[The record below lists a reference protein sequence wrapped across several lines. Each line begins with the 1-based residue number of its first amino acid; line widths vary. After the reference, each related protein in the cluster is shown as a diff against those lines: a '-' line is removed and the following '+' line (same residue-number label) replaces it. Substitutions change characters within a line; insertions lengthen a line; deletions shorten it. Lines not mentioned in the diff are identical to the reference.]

1 MSHTEQDNQDHQDS
15 NENGRPLHVATDEQG
30 SEAGSEDAG
39 NDLEAKIVSLEQELN
54 HYKDRYV
61 RAVAEMENIR
71 RRSEKERSDLLK
83 YGLENTL
90 KDLLPVLDSF
100 ELAVPSETAAPESDA
115 TEKSF
120 HSGVLMLKKQMLD
133 TLKKHGLEQIEA
145 KDKPFD
151 PNFHQAIQRVE
162 SADHK
167 EETVAGEFQKGYV
180 LNGRLIRPA
189 MVSVFIPV

>member
-15 NENGRPLHVATDEQG
+15 NENGRPLHVAADEQG
-30 SEAGSEDAG
+30 SDVGSEEAG
-39 NDLEAKIVSLEQELN
+39 NDLEAKIASLEQELN

-115 TEKSF
+115 NEKSF
-120 HSGVLMLKKQMLD
+120 HSGVLMVKKQMLD

-162 SADHK
+162 SAEHK

>member
-15 NENGRPLHVATDEQG
+15 NENGRPLHVAADDEG
-30 SEAGSEDAG
+30 SQAASEEAG
-39 NDLEAKIVSLEQELN
+39 NDPEAKIALLEQELN

-100 ELAVPSETAAPESDA
+100 ELAVPSDTAAPESDA
-115 TEKSF
+115 TGKSF
-120 HSGVLMLKKQMLD
+120 QSGVLMVKKQMLD
-133 TLKKHGLEQIEA
+133 ILKKHGLEQIEA

-162 SADHK
+162 SSEHK

>member
-1 MSHTEQDNQDHQDS
+1 MSHTEEDNQDHQDES
-15 NENGRPLHVATDEQG
+15 ANGKHLHVAGDDEG
-30 SEAGSEDAG
+30 SDAGSEDAAP
-39 NDLEAKIVSLEQELN
+39 DPESKIAALEQELS

-83 YGLENTL
+83 YGLESTL

-100 ELAVPSETAAPESDA
+100 ELAVPTETAAPEADA
-115 TEKSF
+115 NEKSF
-120 HSGVLMLKKQMLD
+120 HSGVLMVKKQMLD

-162 SADHK
+162 SAEHK

>member
-1 MSHTEQDNQDHQDS
+1 MSHSDEENKEQNES
-15 NENGRPLHVATDEQG
+15 NVSPINGAVENS
-30 SEAGSEDAG
+30 SESIEVEADTVESKMAA
-39 NDLEAKIVSLEQELN
+39 LEEELAQ
-54 HYKDRYV
+54 YKDRYM
-61 RAVAEMENIR
+61 RAVAETENIR
-71 RRSEKERSDLLK
+71 RRSEKDRMDLLK
-83 YGLENTL
+83 YGLEGTF

-100 ELAVPSETAAPESDA
+100 ELAVNSETTAASTDA
-115 TEKSF
+115 AEKSF
-120 HSGVLMLKKQMLD
+120 HSGMLMVKKQLLD
-133 TLKKHGLEQIEA
+133 TLKKHGLDQLDA
-145 KDKPFD
+145 KNQLFD

>member
-1 MSHTEQDNQDHQDS
+1 MSHTDEEKKEERES
-15 NENGRPLHVATDEQG
+15 NVTPINGTAEHSAETA
-30 SEAGSEDAG
+30 EAETVETKMAA
-39 NDLEAKIVSLEQELN
+39 LEEELSQ
-54 HYKDRYV
+54 YKDRYM

-71 RRSEKERSDLLK
+71 RRSEKERIDSMK
-83 YGLENTL
+83 YGLEGFV

-100 ELAVPSETAAPESDA
+100 ELAVNAEHTESA
-115 TEKSF
+115 TNENGQSF
-120 HSGVLMLKKQMLD
+120 YSGMVMVKKQMID
-133 TLKKHGLEQIEA
+133 TLRKHGLDQLDA
-145 KDKPFD
+145 KNQPFD

-162 SADHK
+162 SAEHK

>member
-1 MSHTEQDNQDHQDS
+1 MSNREDEENQL
-15 NENGRPLHVATDEQG
+15 NGQH
-30 SEAGSEDAG
+30 EDQVQP
-39 NDLEAKIVSLEQELN
+39 IREQESSEPGEESRVAALEDEN
-54 HYKDRYV
+54 AQLKDRYM
-61 RAVAEMENIR
+61 RAVAEMENVR
-71 RRSEKERSDLLK
+71 RRSEKDRLDLSK
-83 YGLENTL
+83 YALEGMC

-100 ELAVPSETAAPESDA
+100 EQAVGNDVANEEASND
-115 TEKSF
+115 KSF
-120 HSGVLMLKKQMLD
+120 YSGILMVKKQLLD
-133 TLKKHGLEQIEA
+133 VLKRHGLEQIDA

-162 SADHK
+162 STEHK